1 MTKKYIG
8 SCADDSIGI
17 GTIVV
22 GDKYRT
28 IDNFYT
34 FEVYYAPTDTWIEC
48 YDVIAVFVLNEE
60 TDILRIEDY
69 DGSII

>member
-17 GTIVV
+17 GTIII

-28 IDNFYT
+28 VDNFYT
-34 FEVYYAPTDTWIEC
+34 FEVYYTPTDTWIEC
-48 YDVIAVFVLNEE
+48 YDVVAVFVLSEE

-69 DGSII
+69 DGSPI